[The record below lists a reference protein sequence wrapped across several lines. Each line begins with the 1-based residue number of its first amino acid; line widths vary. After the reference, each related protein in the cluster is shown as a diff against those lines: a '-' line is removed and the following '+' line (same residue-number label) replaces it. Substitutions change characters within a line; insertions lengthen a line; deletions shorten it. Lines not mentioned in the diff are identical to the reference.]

1 MKILITLIVVVPTL
15 LSAMLFGMSGL
26 IIKAPHLLIGQYA
39 NLFAIGGIVFGII
52 SALPLVIAIGIGIYS
67 LISKLK
73 EKKDK

>member
-1 MKILITLIVVVPTL
+1 MKILITLIVLVPTL

-39 NLFAIGGIVFGII
+39 KLFTVGGIVFGII

-73 EKKDK
+73 EKKN

>member
-1 MKILITLIVVVPTL
+1 MKILITLIVLVPTL

-39 NLFAIGGIVFGII
+39 KLFTVGGIVFGVL
-52 SALPLVIAIGIGIYS
+52 SAIPLVIAIGIGIYS

-73 EKKDK
+73 EKKN